1 MYMCYVHL
9 GPHYISARTE
19 ILARLRGLK
28 FQPASEIN
36 PLEIKLAITWRRMQ
50 PRQTVW
56 KIYLKKKYH
65 EYRNFIPGSK
75 ASLYEHSDFTF
86 IRVFDPDAD
95 ISLRAETK
103 TTKFRLGLQFV
114 T

>member
-1 MYMCYVHL
+1 MEKD
-9 GPHYISARTE
+9 A
-19 ILARLRGLK
+19 AQANGL
-28 FQPASEIN
+28 QNLSE
-36 PLEIKLAITWRRMQ
+36 
-50 PRQTVW
+50 
-56 KIYLKKKYH
+56 KKKYH